1 MEPPNPLSYK
11 RRSKL
16 RSGVKER
23 FSGLNAQQKNA
34 TIQRLQERLGNADA
48 PNRQATQARLS
59 AARSPLIQRALQS
72 KDWKRPEVEG
82 FSGAKKIGSIQDRL
96 AAPTSG
102 KKALTPERIAA
113 LQAKLA
119 EQKGLRK
126 QIGTSRRTALGEDFD
141 RTKLAYGK
149 KKKTATASNQSATP
163 L

>member
-1 MEPPNPLSYK
+1 
-11 RRSKL
+11 
-16 RSGVKER
+16 V
-23 FSGLNAQQKNA
+23 
-34 TIQRLQERLGNADA
+34 
-48 PNRQATQARLS
+48 
-59 AARSPLIQRALQS
+59 
-72 KDWKRPEVEG
+72 
-82 FSGAKKIGSIQDRL
+82 
-96 AAPTSG
+96 
-102 KKALTPERIAA
+102 TPERIAA